1 MATYNKRGYK
11 TPKEKEEKSTI
22 DGNYIEETPTVEEK
36 DSTTAGVFNTL
47 DETASKTEA
56 WVEKNQ
62 KIIFGIVGA
71 LALITVGYLMYQK
84 FVAEP
89 KQDEAA
95 NALFAPQQNFQKA
108 TDEEKAKD
116 SLYNL
121 ALKGVGKEIGFVE
134 IANKF
139 SGTDA
144 GNLANYYAGISYLNT
159 GKYAEAISYL
169 EKFSSKDVILSTVT
183 QGAIGDAYSQQN
195 KAKTA
200 LEYYLK
206 ASEMNKNELTTPRYL
221 LKAAQVELSLNN
233 KAAALKHLTEIK
245 EKYENTPEAQ
255 NIDALIGMAQ

>member
-22 DGNYIEETPTVEEK
+22 DGNFIEETPNVDEK
-36 DSTTAGVFNTL
+36 DSATAGVFNTL
-47 DETASKTEA
+47 DETANKTEA

-71 LALITVGYLMYQK
+71 IALLTVGYLLYQN

-95 NALFAPQQNFQKA
+95 NAMFAAQQNFQKA
-108 TDEEKAKD
+108 TDGETAKD

-121 ALKGVGKEIGFVE
+121 ALKGAGKEMGFVE

-159 GKYAEAISYL
+159 GKYAEAITSL
-169 EKFSSKDVILSTVT
+169 EKFSSKDIMLSTIT
-183 QGAIGDAYSQQN
+183 QGAIGDAYAQQN

-233 KAAALKHLTEIK
+233 KANALKYLTEIK